1 MDQQREQQ
9 QHQQQE
15 LLNNMEKENLTNR
28 TMPANQ
34 PGLGVPGLGIPGFGV
49 PARNK
54 PGLANKLAGP
64 PPGLS
69 GRGCT

>member
-1 MDQQREQQ
+1 
-9 QHQQQE
+9 
-15 LLNNMEKENLTNR
+15 MEKENLTHR